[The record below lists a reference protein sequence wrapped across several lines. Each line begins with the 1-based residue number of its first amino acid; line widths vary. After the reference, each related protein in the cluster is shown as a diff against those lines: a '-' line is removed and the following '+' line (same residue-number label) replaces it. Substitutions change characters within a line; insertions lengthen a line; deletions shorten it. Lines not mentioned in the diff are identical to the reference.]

1 MSRLMQILVVLLP
14 LGVMCSLAFHAAP
27 AQACGFGE
35 APVDCGASVEN
46 EAKYMLTRVVAAVKQ
61 NKAQALT
68 DFSQGNAGFRS
79 IDSYVFCVGPTGI
92 MTAHPSPMLR
102 GQDVRELHDES
113 GNYFIAT
120 MLKTAEADKVKQIRY
135 MFPRLGST
143 ISTAKTTFYT
153 RADDQVCAVGV
164 YDQDD
169 ASTAPLS
176 TDAQLA
182 QLRQRLTA
190 GMPANLSADWTAFQQ
205 ALDTQKATQKAALS
219 KAREQLHAVDAVL
232 AGGADPTG
240 SH

>member
-1 MSRLMQILVVLLP
+1 MSRLMQILVLLLP
-14 LGVMCSLAFHAAP
+14 LGLAFRVAP
-27 AQACGFGE
+27 AEACGFGE
-35 APVDCGASVEN
+35 APVDCGVSAEN

-68 DFSQGNAGFRS
+68 EFSQGDAGFRS

-102 GQDVRELHDES
+102 GQDVRGLHDET

-143 ISTAKTTFYT
+143 TATAKTTFYT

-169 ASTAPLS
+169 ASTAPAS
-176 TDAQLA
+176 TDARLA

-190 GMPANLSADWTAFQQ
+190 GMPASLSADWTAFQQ
-205 ALDTQKATQKAALS
+205 ALDEQKATENAAFA
-219 KAREQLHAVDAVL
+219 KAREQLHAADAVL
-232 AGGADPTG
+232 AGGADPTA